1 VIVVAALAVLV
12 LSVIVATLKAHGLL
26 DWLAWIGTVA
36 LTLTALG
43 LLLRLVAAVTTS

>member
-1 VIVVAALAVLV
+1 VIVLGALVVMVLAVT
-12 LSVIVATLKAHGLL
+12 VATLKADGLV

-43 LLLRLVAAVTTS
+43 LLLRVVAALTT

>member
-1 VIVVAALAVLV
+1 MTVLAALVVMVLAVT
-12 LSVIVATLKAHGLL
+12 VATLKAHGLV

-43 LLLRLVAAVTTS
+43 LLLRVVAAVTG